1 MFKIILLCL
10 GGLALLLSGYFLGR
24 YQKTSSWFTRI
35 LSSEGD
41 LSSKRIAMLY
51 LTLCLGTVFLVKAF
65 SGTTIESSLTD
76 GLVMVIVLLAGATNI
91 DRAVETLG
99 SLKKKAVDNFTSPI
113 QTPDNQGNKADTGE

>member
-1 MFKIILLCL
+1 
-10 GGLALLLSGYFLGR
+10 
-24 YQKTSSWFTRI
+24 
-35 LSSEGD
+35 
-41 LSSKRIAMLY
+41 MLY

-65 SGTTIESSLTD
+65 SGTIIESSLTD

>member
-1 MFKIILLCL
+1 MFKIILLVIS
-10 GGLALLLSGYFLGR
+10 GLALLLAGFFLGR
-24 YQKTSSWFTRI
+24 YKRGTNWFTRI
-35 LSSEGD
+35 LSAEGD

-51 LTLCLGTVFLVKAF
+51 LTLCLGVVFLVKAF

-99 SLKKKAVDNFTSPI
+99 NLKKKAVDNFTSPI
-113 QTPDNQGNKADTGE
+113 QAPDNQGNKADTGE